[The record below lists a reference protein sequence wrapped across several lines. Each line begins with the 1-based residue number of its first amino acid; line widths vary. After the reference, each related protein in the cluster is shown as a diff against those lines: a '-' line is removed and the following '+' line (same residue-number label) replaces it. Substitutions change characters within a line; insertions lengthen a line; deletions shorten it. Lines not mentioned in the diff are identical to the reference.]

1 MKRVTNVSIGKINFT
16 IEDDAYFRL
25 KEYLKKFEETIE
37 DKKEAKEVMEDVE
50 ARVAE
55 IFQKEMKYP
64 NQVVNISLVQIV
76 INHLGEIESKP
87 EYGEDNS
94 QNYNNSQNYMEG
106 EKKFYRDMDGKM
118 IAGVCNG
125 IATYTKIDV
134 TIIRILFV
142 VLAFA
147 YGITIISYLVIWIV
161 APKATSIAQKLQ
173 LRGYASTAENIRK
186 FTSQHK

>member
-1 MKRVTNVSIGKINFT
+1 
-16 IEDDAYFRL
+16 
-25 KEYLKKFEETIE
+25 
-37 DKKEAKEVMEDVE
+37 
-50 ARVAE
+50 
-55 IFQKEMKYP
+55 
-64 NQVVNISLVQIV
+64 
-76 INHLGEIESKP
+76 
-87 EYGEDNS
+87 
-94 QNYNNSQNYMEG
+94 MEG

-118 IAGVCNG
+118 LAGVCNG

-173 LRGYASTAENIRK
+173 LRGYATTAENIRK

>member
-25 KEYLKKFEETIE
+25 KEYLKNFEETIE
-37 DKKEAKEVMEDVE
+37 DKREAKEVMEDVE

-87 EYGEDNS
+87 EYEEDNS
-94 QNYNNSQNYMEG
+94 QNNNQNYMEG

-118 IAGVCNG
+118 LAGVCNG

-173 LRGYASTAENIRK
+173 LRGYATTAENIRK